1 MDTAM
6 TDLFESNEAQR
17 LPVTDAEV
25 VLWRTINLENE
36 NALLKQLIE
45 ETSWRLEHVTLWGK
59 TYPQPRLVAWY
70 GDDAVTYAYSGVSL
84 TALPWTPELLTLK
97 GKVEELCAS
106 SFNSVLLNYYRDHR
120 DSMGFHADDEPEL
133 GLFPTIASVSI
144 GEERQF
150 VLKHKH
156 RRDIDDIRLPLP
168 SGSLLLMKGAT
179 QANWKHGVPKE
190 SKPCGP
196 RVNLTFRNILRE
208 E

>member
-1 MDTAM
+1 M
-6 TDLFESNEAQR
+6 
-17 LPVTDAEV
+17 
-25 VLWRTINLENE
+25 
-36 NALLKQLIE
+36 
-45 ETSWRLEHVTLWGK
+45 
-59 TYPQPRLVAWY
+59 
-70 GDDAVTYAYSGVSL
+70 TYAYSGVSL

-190 SKPCGP
+190 SKLCGP

>member
-1 MDTAM
+1 M
-6 TDLFESNEAQR
+6 TDLFESNEARR

-36 NALLKQLIE
+36 NGFLEQLIE
-45 ETSWRLEHVTLWGK
+45 ETPWKLEHVTLWGK

-179 QANWKHGVPKE
+179 QVNWKHGVPKE
-190 SKPCGP
+190 SKLCGP

>member
-1 MDTAM
+1 M
-6 TDLFESNEAQR
+6 TDLFQSSDAE
-17 LPVTDAEV
+17 LLHVTDAEV
-25 VLWRTINLENE
+25 VLWRAIRLENE
-36 NALLKQLIE
+36 KELLEQLIE
-45 ETSWRLEHVTLWGK
+45 ETPWKLEHVTLWGK

-120 DSMGFHADDEPEL
+120 DSMGFHADDESEL

-196 RVNLTFRNILRE
+196 RVNLTFRNILRKE
-208 E
+208 

>member
-1 MDTAM
+1 M
-6 TDLFESNEAQR
+6 TDLFEFNEAER

-25 VLWRTINLENE
+25 ILWRSINLENE
-36 NALLKQLIE
+36 RELLKQLIE
-45 ETSWRLEHVTLWGK
+45 ETPWRLEHVTLWGK

-70 GDDAVTYAYSGVSL
+70 GDDDVTYSYSGISL
-84 TALPWTPELLTLK
+84 TALSWTPELLKLK
-97 GKVEELCAS
+97 GKAEELCGS

-133 GLFPTIASVSI
+133 GLLPTIASVSL
-144 GEERQF
+144 GEVRQF

-156 RRDIDDIRLPLP
+156 RQNTDDIKLPLP
-168 SGSLLLMKGAT
+168 SGSLLLMKGPT

-196 RVNLTFRNILRE
+196 RVNLTFRNILQE
-208 E
+208 K

>member
-1 MDTAM
+1 MDTTM

-36 NALLKQLIE
+36 NVLLEQLIE
-45 ETSWRLEHVTLWGK
+45 KTPWRLEHVTLWGK

>member
-1 MDTAM
+1 MGTVM
-6 TDLFESNEAQR
+6 TDLFESNEEER
-17 LPVTDAEV
+17 LLVTDAEV

-36 NALLKQLIE
+36 NGFLEQLIE
-45 ETSWRLEHVTLWGK
+45 ETPWKLEHVTLWGK

-70 GDDAVTYAYSGVSL
+70 GDNAVTYTYSGVSL
-84 TALPWTPELLTLK
+84 TALSWTPELLKLK
-97 GKVEELCAS
+97 ERVEELCAS
-106 SFNSVLLNYYRDHR
+106 PFNSVLLNYYRDHR

-156 RRDIDDIRLPLP
+156 HRDIDDIKLPLP

-179 QANWKHGVPKE
+179 QGNWKHGVPKE

-196 RVNLTFRNILRE
+196 RVNLTFRNILQE

>member
-6 TDLFESNEAQR
+6 IDLFESNDAQR

-45 ETSWRLEHVTLWGK
+45 ETPWRLEHVTLWGK

-106 SFNSVLLNYYRDHR
+106 SFNSVLLNSYRDHR

-196 RVNLTFRNILRE
+196 RVNLTFRNILRKE
-208 E
+208 

>member
-25 VLWRTINLENE
+25 VLWRKINLENE
-36 NALLKQLIE
+36 KGLLEQLIE
-45 ETSWRLEHVTLWGK
+45 KTPWRLEHVTLWGK

-70 GDDAVTYAYSGVSL
+70 GDNAVTYAYSGVSL
-84 TALPWTPELLTLK
+84 TALPWTAELLKLK

-133 GLFPTIASVSI
+133 GLFPAIASVSI

-150 VLKHKH
+150 VLKHKD
-156 RRDIDDIRLPLP
+156 RRDIADIKFPLP

-196 RVNLTFRNILRE
+196 RVNLTFRNIL
-208 E
+208 